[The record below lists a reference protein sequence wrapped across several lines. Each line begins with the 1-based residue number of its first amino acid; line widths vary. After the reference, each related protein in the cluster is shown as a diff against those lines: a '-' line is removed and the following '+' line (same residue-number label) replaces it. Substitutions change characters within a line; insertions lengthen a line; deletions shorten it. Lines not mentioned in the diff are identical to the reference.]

1 MFYIAILLFPIPIII
16 WVDVIFYIA
25 KVAASL
31 RKLNFIGGSD
41 VKVRFGEV
49 DVFWGVVFTDRSQLL
64 RELSIS
70 KRSTLLSPLRGLMGV
85 SLTLTFTLKLTL
97 IFVDWPKVGEEE
109 RELTADVTGECLIA
123 VKISA
128 TELGD
133 EVSFLFFRG
142 TRGTW

>member
-1 MFYIAILLFPIPIII
+1 M
-16 WVDVIFYIA
+16 
-25 KVAASL
+25 

-49 DVFWGVVFTDRSQLL
+49 DVFWGVVRSQLL